1 MVLESGASHR
11 TLLSISDA
19 YEVLQRC
26 TEENWAGG
34 RGKVTILRND
44 YLNFSLCLSGTDT
57 QREITYGIHHLY

>member
-34 RGKVTILRND
+34 RGEVTILGND
-44 YLNFSLCLSGTDT
+44 YLNFSLCLSGADT
-57 QREITYGIHHLY
+57 

>member
-34 RGKVTILRND
+34 RGEVTILGND
-44 YLNFSLCLSGTDT
+44 YLNFSLCSSGIET
-57 QREITYGIHHLY
+57 